1 MIQRRNFND
10 TVWLDMCN
18 PTQDEI
24 MEIIQEFNLDPF
36 LAGKLENKSVKQ
48 KVELH
53 SDAIFLVLHI
63 PAFKKRSMV
72 RDTVIQEI
80 DFIIGEN
87 FLITARYDYIES
99 LHRSAKILEVNSTL
113 NRGNVDNETIFIF
126 FRIFKEIYNSLINE
140 LEDINAV
147 VDDIS
152 KEMFSGK
159 EKQMVFS
166 ISYVTR
172 TLLEFKK
179 TVVAHKQILKLLES
193 AGNSFFGSFF
203 ANYVNAMR
211 AEYSKIE
218 NSLEVSK
225 EVINNFHWTNMA
237 LVNTKQN
244 EIVLMLTSVTFL
256 LLPLSFIVSL
266 FFLESFSQILPPSP
280 YDLWILL
287 GTLATVTLFL
297 SSIFRHK
304 GWL

>member
-1 MIQRRNFND
+1 MIQRRVFND
-10 TVWLDMCN
+10 TVWLDICE
-18 PTQDEI
+18 PTSEEI
-24 MEIIQEFNLDPF
+24 QEVIREFNLDPF
-36 LAGKLENKSVKQ
+36 LAGKLENKNTRQ

-53 SDAIFLVLHI
+53 SNGIFMVLHV

-87 FLITARYDYIES
+87 FLITARYDYIEA
-99 LHRSAKILEVNSTL
+99 LHRSAKMLEVNSTL
-113 NRGNVDNETIFIF
+113 NKDGSDNGTIFIF
-126 FRIFKEIYNSLINE
+126 FRIFKEIYNSLTSE
-140 LEDINAV
+140 LEDINMV

-152 KEMFSGK
+152 RDMFDGK

-179 TVVAHKQILKLLES
+179 TVVAHKQLLKLLES

-203 ANYVNAMR
+203 ANYVNAIR
-211 AEYSKIE
+211 AEYTKIE
-218 NSLEVSK
+218 NSIEISK
-225 EVINNFHWTNMA
+225 EVITNFHWTNMS
-237 LVNTKQN
+237 LVSTKQN
-244 EIVLMLTSVTFL
+244 EIILMLTSVTFL

-266 FFLESFSQILPPSP
+266 FFLDTFSQMLPPAP

-287 GTLATVTLFL
+287 GTLSAVALILAST
-297 SSIFRHK
+297 FRHK